1 MKTYKNLF
9 AQIYPFRNLYW
20 AFQAARKRK
29 RSRAAVASFEF
40 DLESNLIQLSD
51 ELKSQTYQPGGY
63 TNFYIQ
69 EPKRRLIS
77 AAPFR
82 DRVQS

>member
-1 MKTYKNLF
+1 VKTYKNLF
-9 AQIYPFRNLYW
+9 SQIYPFRNLYW
-20 AFQAARKRK
+20 AFQAARKGK
-29 RSRAAVASFEF
+29 RNRAAVAAFEF

-51 ELKSQTYQPGGY
+51 ELKSQTYQPGSY

-77 AAPFR
+77 QQF
-82 DRVQS
+82 SF